1 LSIDRSEDEAP
12 TEVDVDLSSSAS
24 AVITIKPQMVV
35 PVLGTHAPRAPS
47 PSLLEEEDST
57 ATDPRPVAHVAPVR
71 PAMDSVDSVTDLS
84 IDVPVELEDP
94 KEKTTRLLF
103 LLAPPSAGAI
113 LAPAPAAV
121 EETPALLA
129 PAAMETARRPRV
141 PAPRKSRLRLFVLL
155 AAMIS
160 LSTAASILIVLEVKP
175 PVSASPSPSL
185 SASSSRRGTAA
196 RSPPPRSPVK
206 PAPPAAPSAK
216 PAAPL
221 HL

>member
-1 LSIDRSEDEAP
+1 MSIDRSEDEAP

-24 AVITIKPQMVV
+24 AEITIKPQMVV

-57 ATDPRPVAHVAPVR
+57 ATDLRPVVHVAPVR
-71 PAMDSVDSVTDLS
+71 PAMDSVDSVTDQT
-84 IDVPVELEDP
+84 IDVPVEFEDP
-94 KEKTTRLLF
+94 KEETTRL
-103 LLAPPSAGAI
+103 LLAPPSPAAI
-113 LAPAPAAV
+113 LAFAPDAVEGTPALLPPAAV
-121 EETPALLA
+121 EA
-129 PAAMETARRPRV
+129 ARRPRV
-141 PAPRKSRLRLFVLL
+141 PEPRKSRLRLFVLL

-160 LSTAASILIVLEVKP
+160 LSTAASILIVLERKP
-175 PVSASPSPSL
+175 PVSASPSPSP
-185 SASSSRRGTAA
+185 SSPRGTAA
-196 RSPPPRSPVK
+196 RSPSPRSPVK